1 MERTIE
7 RTRHRTGSAAPG
19 RSRTVPGAER
29 GVGELLQ
36 AAAGGER
43 DAWAELIRRYD
54 RLLRARTRS
63 FGLQEADAL
72 DVIQATWLRLHE
84 NLSRIKDPERL
95 PGWLNT
101 TAGRECLRVIAQH
114 RRSVAALDADFLV
127 DQAAGP
133 EQRLLEAERDQ
144 EVRAAVEGLPDGTRT
159 VIRALFGAEPLSYA
173 QLAGQ
178 EGIALGSIGPT
189 RGRALSQLRRCL
201 DRGGVAS

>member
-7 RTRHRTGSAAPG
+7 RTWHRTDPAAPS
-19 RSRTVPGAER
+19 RSRTWTRTGR

-36 AAAGGER
+36 AAAAGDR
-43 DAWAELIRRYD
+43 DAWAELVRCYD
-54 RLLRARTRS
+54 RLLRARTRA

-114 RRSVAALDADFLV
+114 RRSVAPLDANLLV

-144 EVRAAVEGLPDGTRT
+144 EVRAAVEGLPDGSRSI
-159 VIRALFGAEPLSYA
+159 IRALFGAEPLSYA

-178 EGIALGSIGPT
+178 QGIALGSIGPT

-201 DRGGVAS
+201 ERDSLAS